1 MKKRR
6 SKYYFNGNG
15 LRLSRADIMMNH
27 SDKISIVAKI
37 PNAGYGASIYDAAPD
52 TVISIKLDD
61 NIAKIILQHCK
72 IILTKQIK
80 EAADKL

>member
-1 MKKRR
+1 MENIKH
-6 SKYYFNGNG
+6 
-15 LRLSRADIMMNH
+15 LSSDIDSLERMMNH
-27 SDKISIVAKI
+27 LDKISIVAKI